1 MVVQIFSRQG
11 ERVSPAGIAKIVD
24 MTQLRVLADVDELHV
39 ARLAPGGK
47 VEVTF
52 RGSPTVYKGK
62 ISRVAPTVKR
72 MQRVEPDGASSTRRS
87 RRAGRDRVRRS
98 IQHAAGAGTRD
109 ARHVPL
115 MALILPDVP
124 ALRLRLLRLWS
135 RVAQLRHWRPQ
146 FSLARVRSSARTATV
161 MPLGVQQLK
170 RQRTSTLL
178 SLAGVTA
185 SLLVIFAQLGIE
197 RAVYESSVRL
207 HRMVTGDLVVVPWG
221 FKSMQLHAEVPVAVT
236 DIVATNPSVASTSP
250 FWFGV
255 MSIIHSGIP
264 TSRRIAWYAIDVERP
279 AVDVPGLKE
288 NLYKLRETRRML
300 FDRDSRPYFGDL
312 AEQAERG
319 VEVPVLGPPD
329 NRGLLHQLFIVGT
342 FAVGPNVLNDGAVM
356 MSETTMAEVFG
367 SWWSDRPA
375 FISVRLAPDTDAV
388 AVRQQLNKSLVG
400 RGEVITIKEFEQR
413 ERLYWSRET
422 PVGYIT
428 DLGFVMGVMIGMVFI
443 YYAQYQIIRFYLPEY
458 AILKSLGYNWWFFF
472 FMIGQIGAAIIT
484 PAFVLSFTL
493 AALVYGIT
501 EAAMHLGMSMG
512 LREMVVA
519 LVACVIMTVVSSLFA
534 IRRLWKVDPIMLFE

>member
-1 MVVQIFSRQG
+1 
-11 ERVSPAGIAKIVD
+11 
-24 MTQLRVLADVDELHV
+24 
-39 ARLAPGGK
+39 
-47 VEVTF
+47 
-52 RGSPTVYKGK
+52 
-62 ISRVAPTVKR
+62 
-72 MQRVEPDGASSTRRS
+72 
-87 RRAGRDRVRRS
+87 
-98 IQHAAGAGTRD
+98 
-109 ARHVPL
+109 

-124 ALRLRLLRLWS
+124 ALRLRLLRLLS
-135 RVAQLRHWRPQ
+135 NIDRWRPR
-146 FSLARVRSSARTATV
+146 FSWTRLQEAARTSTA

-207 HRMVTGDLVVVPWG
+207 HRMVVGDLVIVPYG

-236 DIVATNPSVASTSP
+236 DIVTTNPAVATTMP

-255 MSIIHSGIP
+255 MSMSHAGIP
-264 TSRRIAWYAIDVERP
+264 TARRIAWYAIDPERP
-279 AVDVPGLKE
+279 AIEAPGLAE
-288 NLYKLRETRRML
+288 NLYKLRETRRLL
-300 FDRDSRPYFGDL
+300 FDRDSRPYFGNI
-312 AEQAERG
+312 AEQADSG

-329 NRGLLHQLFIVGT
+329 NRGLLHQLFVVGN
-342 FAVGPNVLNDGAVM
+342 FAVGPNVLNDGAVL
-356 MSETTMAEVFG
+356 MSEQTMAEVFG
-367 SWWSDRPA
+367 AWWSDRPA
-375 FISVRLAPDTDAV
+375 FIAVKLVAGANVDA
-388 AVRQQLNKSLVG
+388 ARQQLNQALIG
-400 RGEVITIKEFEQR
+400 RGEAITVQEFEQR
-413 ERLYWSRET
+413 ERAYWSGET

-428 DLGFVMGVMIGMVFI
+428 DLGFVMGIMIGMVFI

-458 AILKSLGYNWWFFF
+458 AILKSLGYGWWFFF

-484 PAFVLSFTL
+484 PAFVLAFTL
-493 AALVYGIT
+493 GRGVYGAT

>member
-1 MVVQIFSRQG
+1 
-11 ERVSPAGIAKIVD
+11 
-24 MTQLRVLADVDELHV
+24 
-39 ARLAPGGK
+39 
-47 VEVTF
+47 
-52 RGSPTVYKGK
+52 
-62 ISRVAPTVKR
+62 
-72 MQRVEPDGASSTRRS
+72 
-87 RRAGRDRVRRS
+87 
-98 IQHAAGAGTRD
+98 
-109 ARHVPL
+109 

-124 ALRLRLLRLWS
+124 ALRLRLLRAWS
-135 RVAQLRHWRPQ
+135 WLARVAQWQPQVSVGRLR
-146 FSLARVRSSARTATV
+146 AAARTATA

-170 RQRTSTLL
+170 RQRTSTIL

-207 HRMVTGDLVVVPWG
+207 HRMVVGDLVVVPYG

-236 DIVATNPSVASTSP
+236 DVVSANPAVAATMP

-255 MSIIHSGIP
+255 MSISHSGIP
-264 TSRRIAWYAIDVERP
+264 TPRRLAWYAVDVERP
-279 AVDVPGLKE
+279 AVDIPGLAD
-288 NLYKLRETRRML
+288 NLYKLREIRRML

-312 AEQAERG
+312 AQVAEQG

-329 NRGLLHQLFIVGT
+329 NRGLLHQMFVVGT
-342 FAVGPNVLNDGAVM
+342 FSLGPNVLNDGAVM
-356 MSETTMAEVFG
+356 MSEQTMAETFG
-367 SWWSDRPA
+367 AWWSDRPA
-375 FISVRLAPDTDAV
+375 FISVRLLPGTDVA
-388 AVRQQLNKSLVG
+388 AVRQQLNRGLVG
-400 RGEVITIKEFEQR
+400 RGEAITVQEFEQR
-413 ERLYWSRET
+413 ERTYWSRET

-458 AILKSLGYNWWFFF
+458 AILKSLGYDWWFFF

-484 PAFVLSFTL
+484 PAFIVAFTL
-493 AALVYGIT
+493 GRAVYGAT
-501 EAAMHLGMSMG
+501 EAAMHLGMTMG

-519 LVACVIMTVVSSLFA
+519 LVACVVMTLVSSLFA